1 MREKRKSDRRESLR
15 MTALWGALAAW
26 CLALGGLAFWRHR
39 LAAGIL
45 YAMATLLCAA
55 MALLER
61 ERQNAREYIE
71 DVGMALELLRK
82 YRGDAER
89 AAEEEAWVCPR
100 CGGRIHHTVGGK
112 QFCSLCLEEMRHG
125 GKG

>member
-1 MREKRKSDRRESLR
+1 
-15 MTALWGALAAW
+15 MTVLWGALTAGY
-26 CLALGGLAFWRHR
+26 LALGGGAFWRHR

-45 YAMATLLCAA
+45 YAVAALFCAA
-55 MALLER
+55 SALLER
-61 ERQNAREYIE
+61 ERQNAREYVE

-82 YRGDAER
+82 YRDAAH

>member
-15 MTALWGALAAW
+15 MTALWGALAAGY
-26 CLALGGLAFWRHR
+26 LALSSLAFWEHQ
-39 LAAGIL
+39 LTAGIL
-45 YAMATLLCAA
+45 YAVAVLFCAA
-55 MALLER
+55 SALLER
-61 ERQNAREYIE
+61 ERQNAREYAE
-71 DVGMALELLRK
+71 DMTLALGLVRKLR
-82 YRGDAER
+82 E
-89 AAEEEAWVCPR
+89 AALATEEEDWVCPR

>member
-15 MTALWGALAAW
+15 MTALWGALAAGY
-26 CLALGGLAFWRHR
+26 LALSSLAFWEHR
-39 LAAGIL
+39 LATGIL
-45 YAMATLLCAA
+45 YAVAVLFCAA
-55 MALLER
+55 SALLER

-71 DVGMALELLRK
+71 DAGMALELLRK
-82 YRGDAER
+82 YREVAH

>member
-15 MTALWGALAAW
+15 MTVLWGALTAGY
-26 CLALGGLAFWRHR
+26 LALGGGAFWRHR

-45 YAMATLLCAA
+45 YAVAALFCAA
-55 MALLER
+55 SALLER
-61 ERQNAREYIE
+61 ERQNAREYVE

-82 YRGDAER
+82 YRDAAH

>member
-1 MREKRKSDRRESLR
+1 
-15 MTALWGALAAW
+15 
-26 CLALGGLAFWRHR
+26 
-39 LAAGIL
+39 
-45 YAMATLLCAA
+45 MATLLCTAS
-55 MALLER
+55 ALLER

-82 YRGDAER
+82 YREAER
-89 AAEEEAWVCPR
+89 AAEEETWVCPR